1 VQDEAIYRCINPACA
16 RAMPRRVNFCPYC
29 GTAQVAGMPAPA
41 PAAAPVAGDAHV
53 DRAAAAAV
61 AAAAGAQAAAGL
73 AGWSDAPDDAAVPPA
88 PDRAAAPSAAAL
100 QTASGPAGPAS
111 KAPAAA
117 SGASATSAPA
127 APGPAAPAS
136 AAPSRSDAPS
146 APTPA
151 GEATAAAPS
160 AHAFGR
166 SGRPADAGAA
176 PTGAPGRGRG
186 IPWSPQPAAPSTPQG
201 RRPIRLRWWIIALVV
216 LWGVWLWAKPSTK
229 KIDRR
234 IDAAIA
240 LAQACQGKQ
249 AQDELIALRATRA
262 TPKQLERLQRALN
275 EASSACTR
283 KRQRAKAWD
292 DARGP
297 IVTALAARNPERAR
311 TRLAAFTKRWGEDDD
326 TRAIEAR
333 IEALKREHPLAV
345 PEAGDGMEAPP
356 PRY

>member
-29 GTAQVAGMPAPA
+29 GTAQAAGL
-41 PAAAPVAGDAHV
+41 AAPGPGPDDAH
-53 DRAAAAAV
+53 AGHAAAAV
-61 AAAAGAQAAAGL
+61 AAVAGAQAAAGL
-73 AGWSDAPDDAAVPPA
+73 AGWSDAPDDAAVPASTATA
-88 PDRAAAPSAAAL
+88 PGTAAVPETTAAETTAEPAAPSAAA
-100 QTASGPAGPAS
+100 TAE
-111 KAPAAA
+111 AA
-117 SGASATSAPA
+117 
-127 APGPAAPAS
+127 
-136 AAPSRSDAPS
+136 
-146 APTPA
+146 TPA
-151 GEATAAAPS
+151 VPS

-166 SGRPADAGAA
+166 SGRPVDAG
-176 PTGAPGRGRG
+176 TAPGGPPERGRG
-186 IPWSPQPAAPSTPQG
+186 IPWPPPPPAAPSTPQG
-201 RRPIRLRWWIIALVV
+201 RRPIRLRWWILALVV

-262 TPKQLERLQRALN
+262 TPRQLERLQHALN

-292 DARGP
+292 DARAS
-297 IVTALAARNPERAR
+297 VETALAARNPERAR
-311 TRLAAFTKRWGEDDD
+311 TRLAAFSKRWGEDDD
-326 TRAIEAR
+326 TRALEER

-345 PEAGDGMEAPP
+345 PREGADTDAPARNP
-356 PRY
+356 GGPGV

>member
-1 VQDEAIYRCINPACA
+1 MQDEAIYRCINPACA

-29 GTAQVAGMPAPA
+29 GTAQVAGMTA
-41 PAAAPVAGDAHV
+41 PAAAPVAGDAHA
-53 DRAAAAAV
+53 DRAAVAAV

-73 AGWSDAPDDAAVPPA
+73 AGWSDAPDGAAVPSA
-88 PDRAAAPSAAAL
+88 PDRAAGPSAAAP

-127 APGPAAPAS
+127 APGAAAPAS
-136 AAPSRSDAPS
+136 AAPSRSD
-146 APTPA
+146 
-151 GEATAAAPS
+151 APS

-166 SGRPADAGAA
+166 SGRPADAGA
-176 PTGAPGRGRG
+176 APGRGRG

-297 IVTALAARNPERAR
+297 IETALAARNPERAR

>member
-1 VQDEAIYRCINPACA
+1 MQDEAIYRCINPACA

-73 AGWSDAPDDAAVPPA
+73 AGWSDAPDGAAVPPA
-88 PDRAAAPSAAAL
+88 PDRTAGPSAAAP

-117 SGASATSAPA
+117 SGASSAPA

-166 SGRPADAGAA
+166 SGRPADAGA
-176 PTGAPGRGRG
+176 APGRGRG

-297 IVTALAARNPERAR
+297 IETALAARNPERAR

>member
-1 VQDEAIYRCINPACA
+1 VQDEAIYRCINPTCA

-29 GTAQVAGMPAPA
+29 GSAQAAGMAAPA
-41 PAAAPVAGDAHV
+41 SVPASAPASAPVAGDAHA
-53 DRAAAAAV
+53 DRATAAAV

-73 AGWSDAPDDAAVPPA
+73 AGWSDAPDGAALPSA
-88 PDRAAAPSAAAL
+88 PDRVH
-100 QTASGPAGPAS
+100 
-111 KAPAAA
+111 
-117 SGASATSAPA
+117 
-127 APGPAAPAS
+127 
-136 AAPSRSDAPS
+136 APS
-146 APTPA
+146 APPSQAASAPVGPTPDSA
-151 GEATAAAPS
+151 KPAAPS

-166 SGRPADAGAA
+166 SGRPVDAGAA
-176 PTGAPGRGRG
+176 PAAPPGRGRG
-186 IPWSPQPAAPSTPQG
+186 IPWSPQPAAPSMPQG

-249 AQDELIALRATRA
+249 AQDELIALRATHA
-262 TPKQLERLQRALN
+262 TPRQLERLQRALN
-275 EASSACTR
+275 EASAACTR
-283 KRQRAKAWD
+283 KRQRTKAWD

-297 IVTALAARNPERAR
+297 IETALAARNPERAR

-333 IEALKREHPLAV
+333 IEALKRAHPLAV
-345 PEAGDGMEAPP
+345 PEAGEGTDAPP
-356 PRY
+356 VRY

>member
-1 VQDEAIYRCINPACA
+1 MQDEAIYRCINPACA

-29 GTAQVAGMPAPA
+29 GTAQAAGMPAPA
-41 PAAAPVAGDAHV
+41 PAPVAGDVHA
-53 DRAAAAAV
+53 DRAAAAA
-61 AAAAGAQAAAGL
+61 AAAGAQAAGL
-73 AGWSDAPDDAAVPPA
+73 AGWSDAPDGASVPPA
-88 PDRAAAPSAAAL
+88 PDRAFAPAAAAQTAAAGASAAAPSAA
-100 QTASGPAGPAS
+100 SGPAGR
-111 KAPAAA
+111 A
-117 SGASATSAPA
+117 SGTP
-127 APGPAAPAS
+127 P
-136 AAPSRSDAPS
+136 RSDAAS
-146 APTPA
+146 ASTPA
-151 GEATAAAPS
+151 NAETPPSPS
-160 AHAFGR
+160 AHAFGH
-166 SGRPADAGAA
+166 SGRPVDAGAA
-176 PTGAPGRGRG
+176 PAVPPERGRG

-262 TPKQLERLQRALN
+262 TPRQLERLQRALN

-283 KRQRAKAWD
+283 KRQRARAWE

-297 IVTALAARNPERAR
+297 IESALAARNPERAR

-326 TRAIEAR
+326 TRAVEAR

-345 PEAGDGMEAPP
+345 PEAGDGTDAPP
-356 PRY
+356 RNPGTPGI